1 MFILE
6 YQTPEKATGDVAEK
20 YDFFVKKG
28 SPVPEPLQMMSA
40 SPGMQDIFFN
50 QIKYFSSH
58 PAFSFPLL
66 AAIRF
71 QTAQTIC
78 FDHCTV
84 LNKTWL
90 TKAGLSEEDIA
101 GLVEGKTV
109 EAFNEAENALL
120 RLVAKVTRKEKISAG
135 EIQQLRDLGWR
146 DSDIFDAC
154 AHATN
159 MIGGSY
165 LFEAFKK

>member
-1 MFILE
+1 
-6 YQTPEKATGDVAEK
+6 
-20 YDFFVKKG
+20 
-28 SPVPEPLQMMSA
+28 MSA
-40 SPGMQDIFFN
+40 SPGLQNLFFN

-58 PAFSFPLL
+58 PVLSFPLL

-71 QTAQTIC
+71 QTAQEIC

-90 TKAGLSEEDIA
+90 TKLGLSEEDIA
-101 GLVEGKTV
+101 NLAEGRPV
-109 EAFNEAENALL
+109 EAFSEAENALL
-120 RLVAKVTRKEKISAG
+120 LLVAKVVRKEKITAS
-135 EIQQLRDLGWR
+135 EIQQLRELGWK
-146 DSDIFDAC
+146 DSDILDAC

>member
-1 MFILE
+1 MFIIE
-6 YQTPEKATGDVAEK
+6 YQTPEKATGDVAAI
-20 YDFFVKKG
+20 YDFFIKKD
-28 SPVPEPLQMMSA
+28 SPVPAPLQLMSA
-40 SPGMQDIFFN
+40 SPGLQNLFFN

-58 PAFSFPLL
+58 PVLSFPLL

-71 QTAQTIC
+71 QTAQEIC

-90 TKAGLSEEDIA
+90 TKLGLSEEDIA
-101 GLVEGKTV
+101 NLAEGRPV
-109 EAFNEAENALL
+109 EAFSEAENALL
-120 RLVAKVTRKEKISAG
+120 LLVAKVVRKEKITAS
-135 EIQQLRDLGWR
+135 EIQQLRELGWK
-146 DSDIFDAC
+146 DSDILDAC